1 MEKQKVK
8 IGMEHFKIDLSGMKC
23 LIVFYILKND
33 HCRPKQHH
41 RHQTNLNFAKNN
53 CLKRLNQK

>member
-8 IGMEHFKIDLSGMKC
+8 IGVEHFRINLSGMKR
-23 LIVFYILKND
+23 LIVFYILKSD
-33 HCRPKQHH
+33 HCRPTQHH
-41 RHQTNLNFAKNN
+41 HQKNLNFAKNN